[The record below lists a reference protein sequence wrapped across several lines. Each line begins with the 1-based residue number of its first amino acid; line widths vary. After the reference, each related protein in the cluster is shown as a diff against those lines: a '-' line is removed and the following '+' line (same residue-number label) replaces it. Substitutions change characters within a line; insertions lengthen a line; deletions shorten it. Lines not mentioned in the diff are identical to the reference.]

1 MSSSDSKIPSTPEAA
16 AAQAQSRE
24 GAMPLPEPTAP
35 PQRVPAGLYTLG
47 EGVTRAERMAPYERK
62 GSDPVYRP
70 LRIFTLDPATSPMEG
85 SIAVINLPYETLRP
99 GPEGHLFKVEDTEAQ
114 PDLQAPA
121 VLIQNGI
128 TPSMSSPGFRGQMTY
143 AVCTSVYAAFRA
155 ALGRYVAWG
164 FDGPVDPLRPL
175 KLIIRPVGFE
185 GQNAFYQKRDGTLQF
200 GWYLGDKT
208 KTIGN
213 NLPGGKFYTCLS
225 HDIIAHEVTHALLD
239 GLRANFT
246 FPSGLDV
253 LAFHEGFADL
263 VAIFQRFSYERVVH
277 AAIRHSGA
285 DIAKSELLTSIA
297 EQFGQTTEGRTSLRS
312 AIDISPSSDSSD
324 QKPSVSYGQPTEA
337 HQLGSVLVSAVF
349 EAFTTVFNRKTQSYL
364 RLASGGTG
372 ILRHGDL
379 PLDLVDILAR
389 TASRLASQF
398 LSILIRSIDYCPP
411 VDLRFGDFL
420 RAMITADHDLVPDDP
435 FGYREAI
442 VDAFR
447 RRGIFPLSV
456 ENLSED
462 ALIWNPPREESGPI
476 GPITELDFANLRFR
490 GDPQNAAGAKEL
502 TRQAR
507 ALGDIICQPRF
518 AEEFGLISMEEATRK
533 KVDVALPCIQSIRSS
548 RRVGPDGQI
557 IFDLVAEVTQKR
569 TIVHENRSF
578 DFYGGATVILGPHG
592 DLRYV
597 VSKSVLSQ
605 TRLQAQLDFMRS
617 KAGQSFWDET
627 KMTFKPQ
634 SEMFR
639 LLHGPSVVD

>member
-1 MSSSDSKIPSTPEAA
+1 MSSPENQIPSTPEAA

-24 GAMPLPEPTAP
+24 GITPSAETAASS
-35 PQRVPAGLYTLG
+35 QSVPSGLYRLG

-62 GSDPVYRP
+62 RTDPIYRP
-70 LRIFTLDPATSPMEG
+70 LRIFTLDPATSPLEG
-85 SIAVINLPYETLRP
+85 SIAAINLPYETVRP
-99 GPEGHLFKVEDTEAQ
+99 GPEGHLFKVEDNEARL
-114 PDLQAPA
+114 DLQAPA
-121 VLIQNGI
+121 VLIENGI
-128 TPSMSSPGFRGQMTY
+128 LPSMSNPAFRGQMTY

-164 FDGPVDPLRPL
+164 FDGDPARPL
-175 KLIIRPVGFE
+175 KLSIRPLGFE
-185 GQNAFYQKRDGTLQF
+185 GENAFYQKSDGTLQF
-200 GWYLGDKT
+200 GWYCADKM
-208 KTIGN
+208 KTIGS

-225 HDIIAHEVTHALLD
+225 HDIVAHEVTHALLD

-277 AAIRHSGA
+277 AAIRHCGA
-285 DIAKSELLTSIA
+285 DLSKSALLTNIA
-297 EQFGQTTEGRTSLRS
+297 QQFGQTTLGRASLRS
-312 AIDISPSSDSSD
+312 TIDVSGSSSGPAG
-324 QKPSVSYGQPTEA
+324 KPAVVYGQSLEVHA
-337 HQLGSVLVSAVF
+337 LGSLLVSAVF
-349 EAFTTVFNRKTQSYL
+349 EAFTTVFNRKVRSYL

-372 ILRHGDL
+372 ILPPGEL
-379 PLDLVDILAR
+379 PLDLVDVLAR
-389 TASRLASQF
+389 KASQLASQF

-420 RAMITADHDLVPDDP
+420 RALITADHDLVPDDP

-447 RRGIFPLSV
+447 RRRIFPLSV
-456 ENLSED
+456 DNLSED
-462 ALIWNPPREESGPI
+462 ALIWNPPRREV

-490 GDPQNAAGAKEL
+490 GDPQNPAGAKEL

-518 AEEFGLISMEEATRK
+518 ASEFGLISMEEAAKRNIE
-533 KVDVALPCIQSIRSS
+533 VDLPCIQSIRSS

-557 IFDLVAEVTQKR
+557 IFDLVAEVSQR
-569 TIVHENRSF
+569 RNVVHENRSL
-578 DFYGGATVILGPHG
+578 DFYGGSTVILGPHG
-592 DLRYV
+592 DLRYS

-605 TRLQAQLDFMRS
+605 TRLESQLEFMQAET
-617 KAGQSFWDET
+617 GQSFWDQT
-627 KMTFKPQ
+627 KLRLMPKQ
-634 SEMFR
+634 EMFR
-639 LLHGPSVVD
+639 LLHDQPLSGRAAS